1 MLHLKLPPEIK
12 KAFRILAASKGISMN
27 ALAIKM
33 FTDFSQKPR
42 QRSSIASFSWFINSN
57 LNISYK
63 NQQNTE

>member
-33 FTDFSQKPR
+33 FTDFLKSQDKE
-42 QRSSIASFSWFINSN
+42 AA
-57 LNISYK
+57 
-63 NQQNTE
+63 